1 MRIGGRR
8 SVVPRSMP
16 FYLAVGVLLAM
27 PGPSLEAVRADFN
40 LTYVLVVLTLIVP
53 SISYAT
59 GTIVG
64 GLVADRLGRR
74 STLTTGV
81 TLLVVGLLVSGFAPA
96 LGVLLI
102 GTCLNGF
109 GFGLTESPLTA
120 TISDVAGD
128 ATGRAMTISQMPF
141 GFGAL
146 MAPPLVGAL
155 LQTPIGWR
163 GGYLVAAL
171 LVMLASA
178 VLLSA
183 RIPAVTAQRARGQAL
198 VSAVM
203 RPVPILL
210 GAVVVA
216 YFGMQL
222 GLGGFLAAYLEAD
235 HGFTRP
241 AAATLVAAFWIGIS
255 PGRIIGAWLALR
267 LRAYDLAIGSLGLS
281 LLCAVIVAG
290 VPQPAAILAAAALA
304 GVAAGPLFTTVV
316 GIGVRYRPSASG
328 MIAGLMLAMGGT
340 GFAGLSLLSGAV
352 ADALSVRAAVTVLP
366 ITLGNRLSPVA
377 AGASAAHG
385 RAAKLTASPS

>member
-81 TLLVVGLLVSGFAPA
+81 TLLVAGLLVSGFAPA

-366 ITLGNRLSPVA
+366 VTLAIAFLLLLLARRLHMA
-377 AGASAAHG
+377 EL
-385 RAAKLTASPS
+385 RN

>member
-1 MRIGGRR
+1 MRVGGRR
-8 SVVPRSMP
+8 SIVPRSMP
-16 FYLAVGVLLAM
+16 FYFAVGVLLAA

-40 LTYVLVVLTLIVP
+40 LTYVVVVLTLIVP
-53 SISYAT
+53 AISYAT

-64 GLVADRLGRR
+64 GLLADRRGRR
-74 STLTTGV
+74 STLSTGL
-81 TLLVVGLLVSGFAPA
+81 TLLVVGLLVSGIAPA
-96 LGVLLI
+96 LGILLL
-102 GTCLNGF
+102 GSCLNGF

-163 GGYLVAAL
+163 GAYLVAAL

-183 RIPAVTAQRARGQAL
+183 RIPAVSMLRSRDAASIPTVL
-198 VSAVM
+198 

-210 GAVVVA
+210 GAVVVG
-216 YFGMQL
+216 YFAMQL

-235 HGFTRP
+235 HGFTRSV
-241 AAATLVAAFWIGIS
+241 AATLVAAFWLGIS
-255 PGRIIGAWLALR
+255 LGRILGAWLALR
-267 LRAYDLAIGSLGLS
+267 VHAYDLALGSLSLS

-290 VPQPAAILAAAALA
+290 VPHPAAILAAAALA
-304 GVAAGPLFTTVV
+304 GLVAGPLFTTLV

-352 ADALSVRAAVTVLP
+352 ADALSVRAAVAILP
-366 ITLGNRLSPVA
+366 VTLSIALLSLLLARRL
-377 AGASAAHG
+377 H
-385 RAAKLTASPS
+385 TAELRS

>member
-1 MRIGGRR
+1 
-8 SVVPRSMP
+8 MP
-16 FYLAVGVLLAM
+16 FYFAVGVLLAV

-40 LTYVLVVLTLIVP
+40 LTYVVVVLTLIVP

-64 GLVADRLGRR
+64 GLLADRLGRR

-81 TLLVVGLLVSGFAPA
+81 ALLVVGLLMSGFSPA

-102 GTCLNGF
+102 GSCLNGF
-109 GFGLTESPLTA
+109 GFGLTEAPLTA

-163 GGYLVAAL
+163 GGYLAAAL

-178 VLLSA
+178 VLVSA
-183 RIPAVTAQRARGQAL
+183 RIPAATAHRARGKAL
-198 VSAVM
+198 VTAIM

-241 AAATLVAAFWIGIS
+241 AAATMAAAFWIGIS

-267 LRAYDLAIGSLGLS
+267 VHAYDLALGSLGLS

-304 GVAAGPLFTTVV
+304 GLAAGPLFTTVV

-328 MIAGLMLAMGGT
+328 MIAGFMLAMGGI

-352 ADALSVRAAVTVLP
+352 ADALSVRAAVTILP
-366 ITLGNRLSPVA
+366 VTLAIAFLLLLVARRLHVA
-377 AGASAAHG
+377 EL
-385 RAAKLTASPS
+385 RN